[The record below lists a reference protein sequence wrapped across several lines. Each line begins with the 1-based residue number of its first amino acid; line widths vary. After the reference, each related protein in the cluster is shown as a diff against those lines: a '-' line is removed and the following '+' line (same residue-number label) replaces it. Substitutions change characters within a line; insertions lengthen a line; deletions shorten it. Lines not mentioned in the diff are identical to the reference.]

1 MNTAVHTRKSW
12 LPAEPP
18 ADWRK
23 RAFLTV
29 QEVMHLTGLE
39 RGTVYAALER
49 GGIPGRLKIGNLVR
63 VRVKQFAPWLDGAP
77 PERGAA
83 A

>member
-1 MNTAVHTRKSW
+1 MSTATNERKSHK
-12 LPAEPP
+12 PAEPP
-18 ADWRK
+18 ADWRQ

-39 RGTVYAALER
+39 RGTVYAALEN

-63 VRVKQFAPWLDGAP
+63 VRVRQFAPWLDGTP
-77 PERGAA
+77 SRRGAA
-83 A
+83 